1 MLGFGAGAAGAGAAA
16 GRVAVGAAAGAA
28 VGAVG
33 AGAVVVCFGMLLT
46 LDDWRPKD
54 LLPPIGRADSSL
66 IMLIADSAIIAPARN
81 FFIFIVDVSHFDASV

>member
-1 MLGFGAGAAGAGAAA
+1 
-16 GRVAVGAAAGAA
+16 
-28 VGAVG
+28 
-33 AGAVVVCFGMLLT
+33 MLLT